1 LDGAFICRR
10 LPTIDTDVTSY
21 LINRGNYDLLNIN
34 LQGVTNFD
42 NLEEEV
48 YEEMEKI
55 IRKKVLASQL
65 PAEDLVLE

>member
-1 LDGAFICRR
+1 
-10 LPTIDTDVTSY
+10 
-21 LINRGNYDLLNIN
+21 
-34 LQGVTNFD
+34 VTNFD